1 MSDSRSQKPVT
12 SRNFNDV
19 TPIGLVM
26 SPATSSAQ
34 HERISCILLLS
45 SERKIVNKLCFFC
58 LFLRCKLFA
67 PISRLNK
74 HAELLKIHFKLL
86 IRKLKFSPLVAKS
99 D

>member
-19 TPIGLVM
+19 TPIVLEM

-45 SERKIVNKLCFFC
+45 SERKIVNKLCFLSIFKVQTVCTHC
-58 LFLRCKLFA
+58 LHPFQDSTNTLSCSKF
-67 PISRLNK
+67 ILNC
-74 HAELLKIHFKLL
+74 
-86 IRKLKFSPLVAKS
+86 
-99 D
+99 